1 MNIPRENETECSCKK
16 RLSGV
21 AGSCRPMPYVN
32 GSRATSAMLRGMLA
46 VLLIILQT

>member
-21 AGSCRPMPYVN
+21 AGLYGVMPCVN
-32 GSRATSAMLRGMLA
+32 NGRAASAMLRGMLA
-46 VLLIILQT
+46 LLLVVVQR